1 MQEIIDLIREAVY
14 HNHKDTADKLL
25 VELQDAIHDKVREL
39 EYRERMLDKHILML
53 EGIKDELRS
62 RVRISLN

>member
-1 MQEIIDLIREAVY
+1 MQETIDLIREAVY

-53 EGIKDELRS
+53 EGIKDELKS
-62 RVRISLN
+62 RVRINLN